1 MDTATPIFAL
11 PLQHDRNEFADWGW
25 IRDLSGHLVLKVNTP
40 AGTDL
45 DEHRR
50 NRTDP
55 TRPRVDAVLEAFNIV
70 AKLAE
75 HAEKCAKSVAYSVST
90 ERADEYIAIETA
102 ATNWLAQVRGGQS
115 A

>member
-25 IRDLSGHLVLKVNTP
+25 IRDLSGHLVLKVHTP
-40 AGTDL
+40 AGADL

-55 TRPRVDAVLEAFNIV
+55 TRARVVAVLEALDIV
-70 AKLAE
+70 AKLAQW
-75 HAEKCAKSVAYSVST
+75 AEKRDKDTAYAAS
-90 ERADEYIAIETA
+90 IECYDQLSEIEAA